1 MTDGISAAPK
11 TRNDL
16 LCTGHTFVAS
26 SLAHPQNGD
35 STGLRG
41 RLRKATLMRPLPL
54 QGRPDPPAVNNFVE
68 FIALEVVGH
77 WKFRRVI

>member
-16 LCTGHTFVAS
+16 LCTGHTFIAP

-54 QGRPDPPAVNNFVE
+54 QGRPDPLAVDNFVE

-77 WKFRRVI
+77 RKFRRVI

>member
-1 MTDGISAAPK
+1 MRKHASPATG
-11 TRNDL
+11 NDL

-35 STGLRG
+35 SMGLRG
-41 RLRKATLMRPLPL
+41 RLHKVTLMWPLPL
-54 QGRPDPPAVNNFVE
+54 QGELDPLAVNNFVE
-68 FIALEVVGH
+68 FIALEVAGH